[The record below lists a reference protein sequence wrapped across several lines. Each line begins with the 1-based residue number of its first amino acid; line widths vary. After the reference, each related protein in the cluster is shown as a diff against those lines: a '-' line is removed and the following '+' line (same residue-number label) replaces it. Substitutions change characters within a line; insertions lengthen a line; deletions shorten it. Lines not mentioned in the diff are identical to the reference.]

1 MTSDVADAMR
11 EEFGERVRQPIV
23 VIPNPVDIDDVR
35 ARSAGGSPREH
46 ALELCAVGRLAAEK
60 GYDILLRA
68 LAVAAPR
75 LGTDWH
81 LRIIGKGPR
90 LAELLELR
98 DALGLRERVT
108 MLGWIDNP
116 YPTMAAADVFV
127 HPARFEPFGIVYI
140 EALALGLPIV
150 ATACPGGPVEV
161 LDHGKFG
168 RLVPTDDPG
177 ALADAI
183 VEVADDR
190 ELRRELAERG
200 PDRAGSYSPASVAR
214 RMISFAD
221 GICQTVD
228 RFANAREGCVGR

>member
-1 MTSDVADAMR
+1 M
-11 EEFGERVRQPIV
+11 RQPDRSSPIRSTSTMSSAFRR
-23 VIPNPVDIDDVR
+23 R
-35 ARSAGGSPREH
+35 AARATCARALCRRPARRRE
-46 ALELCAVGRLAAEK
+46 

-190 ELRRELAERG
+190 RAPAGARGARPRPRGFVLA
-200 PDRAGSYSPASVAR
+200 
-214 RMISFAD
+214 
-221 GICQTVD
+221 
-228 RFANAREGCVGR
+228 CVGRPTDDQLRGRDLRPSTGSRTRVKGALGDE